1 MYFPYLRGRQYELL
15 AIGEL
20 IDNNLLNDHV
30 IPVVEPVKL
39 SFTLIHVM
47 EKFIKAKHPIAII
60 SNPAVGNFFLD
71 WKDIGEKSEETSYKN
86 KFIELYKEEQ
96 IIKSVIMKNDINTTF
111 DSWEKNAKEG

>member
-71 WKDIGEKSEETSYKN
+71 WKDIGEESKQRRGEHET
-86 KFIELYKEEQ
+86 IQ
-96 IIKSVIMKNDINTTF
+96 
-111 DSWEKNAKEG
+111 A

>member
-1 MYFPYLRGRQYELL
+1 MYSPYLRGRQYELL

-47 EKFIKAKHPIAII
+47 FNQK
-60 SNPAVGNFFLD
+60 G
-71 WKDIGEKSEETSYKN
+71 GEMTW
-86 KFIELYKEEQ
+86 Q
-96 IIKSVIMKNDINTTF
+96 ILKILMNCLMQ
-111 DSWEKNAKEG
+111 